1 MAGIPRCSILGHG
14 RNARCAGTEIYQGSM
29 PDAKMDSSVGDND
42 KLPVGNK
49 LPVGEINKY
58 LGYSRTIF
66 EISSGS
72 KEVPSKTERHPDNIS
87 GISTWLAETLPRSSM
102 PGYKPSLEHVTPRLP
117 PVSLLPMLVPTATRA
132 TQMLGFGRENQ
143 QQSTTWNT
151 YLTSVSGETANKSI
165 RKPRYGIVVKPS
177 QP

>member
-1 MAGIPRCSILGHG
+1 
-14 RNARCAGTEIYQGSM
+14 
-29 PDAKMDSSVGDND
+29 MDSNQYSP
-42 KLPVGNK
+42 LSGN
-49 LPVGEINKY
+49 NKSQ
-58 LGYSRTIF
+58 GNGRTVL
-66 EISSGS
+66 EISWGS
-72 KEVPSKTERHPDNIS
+72 KEVPSKTQPAERHPDNIS
-87 GISTWLAETLPRSSM
+87 GVSTWLAETLPRSSM

-132 TQMLGFGRENQ
+132 RQMLGFGRENQ
-143 QQSTTWNT
+143 QQSATWNT